1 MNSESLFFWCTEF
14 SSLKNNVKTFVIA
27 VKKKS
32 LGGGMTEAKRNHCS
46 RKICS
51 LRLSLRGHFVS
62 HLQFKSVVVSHI
74 ILTNWYRKKYFLFTT
89 WKASFIWEVQSSK
102 GISQRNNHYEFV
114 FDQKS
119 RSTQNAARELFRS
132 EFFKRDQNL
141 NSLMT
146 ICMS

>member
-1 MNSESLFFWCTEF
+1 MEF
-14 SSLKNNVKTFVIA
+14 RPLKNNVKTFVIA

-74 ILTNWYRKKYFLFTT
+74 ILTN
-89 WKASFIWEVQSSK
+89 
-102 GISQRNNHYEFV
+102 
-114 FDQKS
+114 
-119 RSTQNAARELFRS
+119 
-132 EFFKRDQNL
+132 
-141 NSLMT
+141 
-146 ICMS
+146 